1 MRVLVQRSGNS
12 SVSVNNEIVG
22 SIKKGF
28 VLFVGFTH
36 DDNIDDIDYCVKK
49 IQKLRIFEDE
59 NNNMNL
65 DINSVNGEILS
76 ISQFTLY
83 GDVTKGNRPSFIEAM
98 EYEKAYE
105 MYQLFNQKLEENG
118 IKVEKGIFGADMKVQ
133 IYNDGPITIL
143 IESR

>member
-105 MYQLFNQKLEENG
+105 MYQLFNQKLEETG